1 MHPLPPP
8 FDAAEPGWFVDP
20 VASDMLRWWDG
31 TRWSE
36 TEFKLARPLV
46 KPEVRRDLL
55 LGPFGRRGSI
65 ANVLLCAV
73 IGVGLLIGAL
83 TVHPLLW
90 FGVAN
95 CVLLEIIFITHGDC
109 RAAARLGGP
118 RAGADSS
125 HRAPR
130 PGRPGP
136 WSTASQFGGSLRWA
150 TVRLR
155 SEDGL
160 MGRAGR
166 PADGLVC

>member
-1 MHPLPPP
+1 
-8 FDAAEPGWFVDP
+8 
-20 VASDMLRWWDG
+20 MLRWWDG

-55 LGPFGRRGSI
+55 LGPLGRRGSI

-95 CVLLEIIFITHGDC
+95 CVLLEIMFITMAIVVRRYGLAGRGQELIRRIERHVQV
-109 RAAARLGGP
+109 GP
-118 RAGADSS
+118 GRG
-125 HRAPR
+125 APR
-130 PGRPGP
+130 R
-136 WSTASQFGGSLRWA
+136 S
-150 TVRLR
+150 
-155 SEDGL
+155 SED
-160 MGRAGR
+160 
-166 PADGLVC
+166 V